1 MLLNSHFGCVDVT
14 HVNSWVKRIQVHMSG
29 AVGCHAASLPYLP
42 RVVGCDT
49 AVCSILLG
57 MSVPRNKKTD
67 TAELPLDPVFSKN
80 FEGQTWENA
89 KITHGKYHGRVIITG
104 WEKRQNFS
112 NTGNNTSI
120 VLEPQIPKD
129 LKHICQLC
137 HYYVFAALG
146 KVISKDQERKLKLP
160 QTDYYKREFHSKASL
175 VPRMTFIIKK
185 NK

>member
-1 MLLNSHFGCVDVT
+1 MHLLMERTVLSIWDRQVCTCSLTPTSGCVDVT

-57 MSVPRNKKTD
+57 MSVPRNKKRTLRVA
-67 TAELPLDPVFSKN
+67 TRSCFLLKN

-104 WEKRQNFS
+104 
-112 NTGNNTSI
+112 
-120 VLEPQIPKD
+120 
-129 LKHICQLC
+129 
-137 HYYVFAALG
+137 
-146 KVISKDQERKLKLP
+146 
-160 QTDYYKREFHSKASL
+160 
-175 VPRMTFIIKK
+175 
-185 NK
+185 